1 MRQGNQ
7 NTFNRTQV
15 PNPNY
20 SGLQNNVIQTAQAEV
35 NRLEREK
42 ARNINTIKSVNN
54 IAQSID
60 TGLRTVDFI
69 QKQKQ
74 KNALNSYQMNLKK
87 RQVALSNEI
96 GDGGAIDRLN
106 LSATEKFALKNQKT
120 EEEFAKQRSEIN
132 KLIAEK
138 PTLSKL
144 FQSGEDY
151 DNTLNSMKLE
161 LEDTINKY
169 NNELVAQQIK
179 LNTQETISNINVTID
194 SFENQNNNGILT
206 ADTNS
211 VIQDIQNSV
220 NNNTITPEKGLEL
233 IGKAK
238 QKYSEQEAQND
249 LNTIDII
256 ISEYGNL
263 AEAERL
269 VRQKLED
276 FRDPEVKDNLYPY
289 ARDKLKIEQDYR
301 KKLEKI
307 QKTKKQAPVKKAID
321 TLYNTITLN
330 TTPEQ
335 AQSQLKA
342 LDEYKN
348 ADNITKN
355 QMESQM
361 QTYYNQINNK
371 PQDYLNKKG
380 YDNYLDRMAKL
391 TEEGKGNL
399 SGFTE
404 NEASI
409 FKASFEKNVYNPELN
424 KSLTPIQNIDRFIS
438 EQEEVVGSKQ
448 NLLKE
453 SKIHLSGSD
462 SLLVEARLK
471 GLNIA
476 EQLANTYNKNP
487 DLIAKSEKNIDVYK
501 KDYYDTARGEY
512 TENLNPA
519 IADKE
524 AQGFAKISNATGI
537 KIKDLVENFQETES
551 YFTNDYINI
560 IYDPTTITKRQL
572 KNGINNIIQNVDEY
586 VNQGII
592 EFENEKNLPLG
603 LKYDITSNYEVT
615 STDGENFYITLVAT
629 NPKEPNVLP
638 DFTVGKFNIKN
649 LPTSVSNVE
658 NFEFNVKNAST
669 PLSNSENFE
678 LFKQL

>member
-35 NRLEREK
+35 NRFERER

-96 GDGGAIDRLN
+96 GNGGAIDKLN

-179 LNTQETISNINVTID
+179 LNTQETVSNINVTID

-335 AQSQLKA
+335 AQSQLKT
-342 LDEYKN
+342 LDDYKN
-348 ADNITKN
+348 ADDITKD

-380 YDNYLDRMAKL
+380 YDNYLDRIVKL

-404 NEASI
+404 NEADI

-438 EQEEVVGSKQ
+438 KQEEVVGSKQ

-453 SKIHLSGSD
+453 SKIHLAGSD
-462 SLLVEARLK
+462 SLLIEARLK

-487 DLIAKSEKNIDVYK
+487 NLIAKSEKNIDVYK
-501 KDYYDTARGEY
+501 KIIMILQGESI
-512 TENLNPA
+512 L
-519 IADKE
+519 
-524 AQGFAKISNATGI
+524 KI
-537 KIKDLVENFQETES
+537 
-551 YFTNDYINI
+551 
-560 IYDPTTITKRQL
+560 
-572 KNGINNIIQNVDEY
+572 
-586 VNQGII
+586 
-592 EFENEKNLPLG
+592 
-603 LKYDITSNYEVT
+603 
-615 STDGENFYITLVAT
+615 
-629 NPKEPNVLP
+629 
-638 DFTVGKFNIKN
+638 
-649 LPTSVSNVE
+649 
-658 NFEFNVKNAST
+658 
-669 PLSNSENFE
+669 
-678 LFKQL
+678 